1 MTTKKLSEIGRTR
14 TPEVLI
20 VALDMLD
27 EKHEE
32 ELLTILTPAE
42 RREFAK
48 LLVERWAWRED
59 LRQTFEEFLEE
70 QGI

>member
-1 MTTKKLSEIGRTR
+1 MKKLSEIG
-14 TPEVLI
+14 TPF
-20 VALDMLD
+20 
-27 EKHEE
+27 EE
-32 ELLTILTPAE
+32 NEPRYGEEAAKSGMFYTPAE

-59 LRQTFEEFLEE
+59 LGQTFEEFLEE